1 MPCSER
7 LSAVRGPAMI
17 HFLQGFLI
25 GFALAAPVGPVGL
38 LCIRRSMAQGR
49 LAGFLTGLG
58 AAFADG
64 LFGIAAAF
72 GLAAVTAFVAHHA
85 VAFQLIGGL
94 FLLLMG
100 LATLRARP
108 APAENGSAEMAQ
120 LSHAHLPRLFLSTFL
135 LALFNPATLT
145 ACIGIFTGFAA
156 ELRTAAT
163 EQSLLLVLG
172 IFLGSA
178 AWWLILSQAAHALG
192 RRLTRET
199 LRRVDLCAGSIIAA
213 FGVWQLARLAL
224 SR

>member
-1 MPCSER
+1 
-7 LSAVRGPAMI
+7 
-17 HFLQGFLI
+17 
-25 GFALAAPVGPVGL
+25 
-38 LCIRRSMAQGR
+38 MAHGR

-64 LFGIAAAF
+64 VFGLAAAF
-72 GLAAVTAFVAHHA
+72 GLAAVTAFVALHT
-85 VAFQLIGGL
+85 VGFQLTGGI

-100 LATLRARP
+100 VATLRARP
-108 APAENGSAEMAQ
+108 AAPEAGSARMAQ

-156 ELRTAAT
+156 ELHTAAT
-163 EQSLLLVLG
+163 AQALLLVLG

-178 AWWLILSQAAHALG
+178 AWWLVLSHVAHALG
-192 RRLTRET
+192 RRLTAET
-199 LRRVDLCAGSIIAA
+199 LRRIDLGAGSIIAA
-213 FGVWQLARLAL
+213 FGIWQLARLAL

>member
-1 MPCSER
+1 MPCCDRGASP
-7 LSAVRGPAMI
+7 LAVCMI

-38 LCIRRSMAQGR
+38 LCIRRSMADGR

-64 LFGIAAAF
+64 LFGIGAAF
-72 GLAAVTAFVAHHA
+72 GLAAVTTFVALHT
-85 VAFQLIGGL
+85 VAFQLIGGI

-100 LATLRARP
+100 IATLRARP
-108 APAENGSAEMAQ
+108 APPENGSPKMAQ
-120 LSHAHLPRLFLSTFL
+120 LSHAHLPKLFLSTFL

-145 ACIGIFTGFAA
+145 ACVGIFTGFAA

-178 AWWLILSQAAHALG
+178 AWWLILSHAAHALG
-192 RRLTRET
+192 RRLTQQT
-199 LRRVDLCAGSIIAA
+199 LRRIDLGAGSIIAA
-213 FGVWQLARLAL
+213 FGLWQLARLAL

>member
-1 MPCSER
+1 
-7 LSAVRGPAMI
+7 MI

-64 LFGIAAAF
+64 LFGVAAAF
-72 GLAAVTAFVAHHA
+72 GLAAVTAFVAHHTF
-85 VAFQLIGGL
+85 AFQLIGGI
-94 FLLLMG
+94 FLLIMG
-100 LATLRARP
+100 IATLRARP
-108 APAENGSAEMAQ
+108 AAPEGSSAEMAQ
-120 LSHAHLPRLFLSTFL
+120 LSHAHLPKLFLSTFL

-178 AWWLILSQAAHALG
+178 AWWLILSHTAHALG

-199 LRRVDLCAGSIIAA
+199 LRKIDLCAGSVIAA